1 MRARSLPVVLLVL
14 AGLIAP
20 AGAGAASTFVF
31 GSDLAPGVEANLPQ
45 GCDTKPTL
53 SQVDLGA
60 YFAAVSNVP
69 DCTWTFSGVP
79 NPSPARPQPDTRG
92 NTVPGDGTIVKA
104 EVRTGAN
111 PAPLRFVILQQV
123 ESVCCYFV
131 RETEP
136 VPLQPNATNVVPLNL
151 AVERNTIGGVAVYD
165 KVAVSADATPG
176 LTLPIH
182 STGLNRTTNLTTP
195 ENPDSEYF
203 YRRMGQVAGDGRPG
217 GGRMV
222 GSGLPGT
229 ELLVRWTWNS
239 VPDPIVPPPV
249 QNTPVGPPQGPVV
262 VTRPP
267 RVTNTT
273 GSIAPAL
280 LNPVLRVA
288 NNQAL
293 VQLLCQGDAAC
304 TGQLNVVNLPFTAP
318 RAATAKK
325 KAKTT
330 IYATAKYTIKAGAR
344 GKIKVKLNPKGK
356 ALLKARRKQR
366 KTLKL
371 LLQIRPKGG
380 KITSKPVTFK

>member
-14 AGLIAP
+14 TGLTAP
-20 AGAGAASTFVF
+20 AGAQAASTYVF
-31 GSDLAPGVEANLPQ
+31 GSDLTAAADLAA

-53 SQVDLGA
+53 SQVQLGT
-60 YFAAVSNVP
+60 YFPAPSGVP
-69 DCTWTFSGVP
+69 DCTWSFAGVP
-79 NPSPARPQPDTRG
+79 NPAPTRPQPDTRG
-92 NTVPGDGTIVKA
+92 NTVPGDGTIVQA
-104 EVRTGAN
+104 EVKSGPN
-111 PAPLRFVILQQV
+111 PAPLRFVILQQI
-123 ESVCCYFV
+123 ETVCCYFV
-131 RETEP
+131 SETAP
-136 VPLQPNATNVVPLNL
+136 VTLAPNATTVVPLNL
-151 AVERNTIGGVAVYD
+151 PVERNTIGGVAVYD

-176 LTLPIH
+176 TSLPLH
-182 STGLNRTTNLTTP
+182 STGLNTTGNLTTQ

-203 YRRMGQVAGDGRPG
+203 YPRMGTVPGDGRPG
-217 GGRMV
+217 GGRPV

-239 VPDPIVPPPV
+239 VPDPIVPPPA
-249 QNTPVGPPQGPVV
+249 QNTPVAPPQGPVV
-262 VTRPP
+262 VAKQPP
-267 RVTNTT
+267 RTNTT

-293 VQLLCQGDAAC
+293 VQLLCKGDAAC
-304 TGQLNVVNLPFTAP
+304 TGQLNVVNLPFAAP

-325 KAKTT
+325 GRTT
-330 IYATAKYTIKAGAR
+330 VYATARYTIKAGAR
-344 GKIKVKLNPKGK
+344 GKIKVKLNAKGR
-356 ALLKARRKQR
+356 ALLKARRTQK